1 MKTDKSGILNDR
13 QKEVVAVIRMR
24 LNEERAIAYLK
35 EVGYEMSKRTLYR
48 EKRKLEAMKLKR
60 LYSIAKIGFED
71 QHLERIDQLEL
82 IQRLMWDE
90 YDKEESPFKRAS
102 ILEKIANIQP
112 YLSNYYDTTKEVM
125 RDRIG
130 SNAQE
135 ERRDN
140 SISEHTN

>member
-1 MKTDKSGILNDR
+1 MSRVKSNTLTDR

-24 LNEERAIAYLK
+24 LKEEKALVYLK
-35 EVGYEMSKRTLYR
+35 DQGYEMSKRTLYR

-60 LYSIAKIGFED
+60 LYHIARIGFED

-90 YDKEESPFKRAS
+90 YNKEGSPYRRAS

-125 RDRIG
+125 RDR
-130 SNAQE
+130 SNPQE
-135 ERRDN
+135 ERGHDI
-140 SISEHTN
+140 IS